1 MPSSK
6 SFFNFFSCDIK
17 SSVNSIS
24 SFSTFLGFLVAWTC
38 INYSQSSENL
48 IHPVTCL
55 WIVAIPLLDCL
66 GVMAGRA
73 IKGILPFSPGRDHIH
88 HKLQNITGSSSKTL
102 IGLLTLGSLVAG
114 VGIIIEKTYLSP
126 EFSFMLFIIFA
137 LLFYFGSGR
146 LSNQVKG
153 NV

>member
-1 MPSSK
+1 MPIY
-6 SFFNFFSCDIK
+6 IK
-17 SSVNSIS
+17 RSV
-24 SFSTFLGFLVAWTC
+24 FLGDHGSNLIGFWVAWLA
-38 INYSQSSENL
+38 IGPSQNPLREIEAMSM
-48 IHPVTCL
+48 V
-55 WIVAIPLLDCL
+55 WFVAIPLLDCL
-66 GVMAGRA
+66 GL
-73 IKGILPFSPGRDHIH
+73 IFSRLSRGLSWSTPGRDHIH

-146 LSNQVKG
+146 LSNHIKG